1 MNQTLKYNF
10 CTLFD
15 SYYLSRGINLYNSLE
30 RNCLDFHLYIFAFD
44 DNSYNILVSLGLKN
58 ATIIS
63 LIDFETEELLSVKSK
78 RTISE
83 YCWTCTA
90 STISYSIEKFNLSHC
105 TYLDAD
111 MMFFTKLDKIFN
123 EIGDASV
130 ALTPHNF
137 TNDLKQEEVYGKYCV
152 QFVFFKND
160 KDGLMALNWWK
171 QSCIDWCYATLED
184 KRYGDQ
190 KYLNFLAEKFT
201 KVIDIN
207 NIGVGVAPW
216 NINRFTV
223 SRDKNNL
230 LMEEKT
236 NKNFQFPL
244 IFFHYQGLEF
254 TEYDN
259 YIEAQASNIKIP
271 NYILELIYTP
281 YIQNISKINSEL
293 KGDKYKAKIINYRMS
308 ISTIIFRL
316 IKKNIKKSRYLTN
329 FFSKFKIFRFKK
341 HKNIG

>member
-111 MMFFTKLDKIFN
+111 MMFFTNLDAIFN

-171 QSCIDWCYATLED
+171 QSCIDWCYAILED
-184 KRYGDQ
+184 NRYGDQ
-190 KYLNFLAEKFT
+190 KYLNFLSEKFS

-216 NINRFTV
+216 NINRFNI
-223 SRDKNNL
+223 SRDENKF

-236 NKNFQFPL
+236 KNNFQFPL

-254 TEYDN
+254 TEFDN
-259 YIEAQASNIKIP
+259 YIKAQASTIEIP

-281 YIQNISKINSEL
+281 YIENIRQINSEL
-293 KGDKYKAKIINYRMS
+293 KAEKYEDKAIEYRR
-308 ISTIIFRL
+308 TIITIVFRL
-316 IKKNIKKSRYLTN
+316 IKKNVKKSRFLIDI
-329 FFSKFKIFRFKK
+329 FSKSKIFRFKK

>member
-1 MNQTLKYNF
+1 MKPTLKYNF

-30 RNCLDFHLYIFAFD
+30 EHCIDFHLYIFAFD
-44 DNSYNILVSLGLKN
+44 DDSYNVLVNLSLKS

-63 LIDFETEELLSVKSK
+63 LNDFENEDLLSVKSK

-111 MMFFTKLDKIFN
+111 MMFFSSLDPIFE

-137 TNDLKQEEVYGKYCV
+137 TKDLKTEEVYGKYCV
-152 QFVFFKND
+152 QFVFFRND

-184 KRYGDQ
+184 NRYGDQ
-190 KYLNFLAEKFT
+190 KYLNFLSQKFS

-207 NIGVGVAPW
+207 NLGVGVAPW
-216 NINRFTV
+216 NVNRFAF
-223 SRDKNNL
+223 SREENKF
-230 LMEEKT
+230 LMKEKT
-236 NKNFQFPL
+236 KDDFQFPL
-244 IFFHYQGLEF
+244 IFFHYQGLKF

-259 YIEAQASNIKIP
+259 YIESEASKICIP
-271 NYILELIYTP
+271 NSVLELIYTP
-281 YIQNISKINSEL
+281 YIEKISQINSQL
-293 KGDKYKAKIINYRMS
+293 KGKKYEYKKIKYKRL
-308 ISTIIFRL
+308 ISTIFLRF
-316 IKKNIKKSRYLTN
+316 IKKNIKKSKYLIN
-329 FFSKFKIFRFKK
+329 FFSSFKIFKYK
-341 HKNIG
+341 